1 MSKYSKANRFLERE
15 AFKAS
20 HKVILNHNDQTLISL
35 ASIASER
42 FNIPKKEL
50 IQQFVRHCYA
60 IRKATTYYL
69 KTNILI
75 SDVALLFNVNKNRL
89 NKHILIL
96 EKIDC

>member
-1 MSKYSKANRFLERE
+1 MSKYSKANKFLERE

-20 HKVILNHNDQTLISL
+20 HKVILNHNDQT
-35 ASIASER
+35 
-42 FNIPKKEL
+42 F
-50 IQQFVRHCYA
+50 
-60 IRKATTYYL
+60 YL

-75 SDVALLFNVNKNRL
+75 SDVTLLFNVNKNRL